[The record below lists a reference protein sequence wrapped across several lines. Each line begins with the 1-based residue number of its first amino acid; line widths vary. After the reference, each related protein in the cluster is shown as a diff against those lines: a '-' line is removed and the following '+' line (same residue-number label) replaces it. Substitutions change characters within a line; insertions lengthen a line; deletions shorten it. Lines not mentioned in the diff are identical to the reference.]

1 MQLRL
6 CSITF
11 HFECSEAYFLWRTI
25 PPVRYLSSNQMQVTL
40 SKSLLPC
47 AENGRCRGRAV
58 QRESATWNNK
68 RTGRPGHVRDAC
80 LSCKLL
86 CYNLLEGAFPVRIR
100 TLWNSTQLL
109 HLELFG
115 MVSHKKQTV

>member
-1 MQLRL
+1 M
-6 CSITF
+6 
-11 HFECSEAYFLWRTI
+11 
-25 PPVRYLSSNQMQVTL
+25 P
-40 SKSLLPC
+40 
-47 AENGRCRGRAV
+47 GRRRSTGERNVEQQADRA
-58 QRESATWNNK
+58 
-68 RTGRPGHVRDAC
+68 PGHVRDAC